1 MQRFLDPQAGVW
13 DSVISELTVGRK
25 QSHWMWFVFP
35 QLCGL
40 GRSHTARKFAI
51 TDLFKAKEYL
61 DHPILGARLRTCTML
76 VCSQIPPAPLTDI
89 FSPPDN
95 LKFKSSMT
103 LFKLAAMSATDQNL
117 FTQALV
123 QYCDGKCCELT
134 QKSLRQSHQR
144 GIPPASAEVV
154 P

>member
-1 MQRFLDPQAGVW
+1 LQYFLDAQAGVW

-35 QLCGL
+35 QLSGL
-40 GRSHTARKFAI
+40 GRSYTARKFAI
-51 TDLFKAKEYL
+51 PDLFVANEYL
-61 DHPILGARLRTCTML
+61 DHPIFGARLRTCTML
-76 VCSQIPPAPLTDI
+76 VCSQIPTTPLTDI
-89 FSPPDN
+89 FPPRDN

-117 FTQALV
+117 FAQALV

-134 QKSLRQSHQR
+134 QKKLR
-144 GIPPASAEVV
+144 
-154 P
+154 